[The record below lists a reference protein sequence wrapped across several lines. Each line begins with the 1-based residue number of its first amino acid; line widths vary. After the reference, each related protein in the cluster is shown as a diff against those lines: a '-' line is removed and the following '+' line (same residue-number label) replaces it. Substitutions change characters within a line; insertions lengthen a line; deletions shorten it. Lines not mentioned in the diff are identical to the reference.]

1 MNEIKMKDVL
11 RLQDIKDEIKE
22 LVYEA
27 QDLIPR
33 DTIEFS
39 RAKSYWLPHI
49 LMALDKDHDYLGGS
63 MCTMQETVDD
73 LNERRELMNEDD

>member
-63 MCTMQETVDD
+63 MFTMQETVDD